1 MLCAM
6 PVTVRL
12 DGLADLLDQ
21 QFSVV
26 SRGQLLVLGMKNN
39 AMQWRIRAGGPW
51 QVLLPGVYLSQT
63 GTPTLRQKA
72 MAALLY
78 AGPGSVITGPVAMMH
93 HGLRSPVRLEVA
105 DVLVPMGRQRR
116 STGFVRLHRTSRLPS
131 RLVTRDP
138 LRFVP
143 ADRAV
148 ADTTRLLT
156 DVRDVRAVV
165 AEAVQQG
172 RCTVA
177 DLAGELRDGPMRGSA
192 VFRSVLAEVAD
203 GIRSTAEGDLR
214 ALIKAARLP
223 EPLWN
228 ASLYVGEGFL
238 ARPDAWW
245 PEAGVAAEVDSY
257 EWHLSPAD
265 WDRTRKRHDLMS
277 AAGVIVLHFS
287 PRQVRRE
294 PAEVVRMLRH
304 ALNSTRSRP
313 PLPIR
318 TIPSPGSR
326 AASRA
331 ASQAASGAARGA
343 ASQ

>member
-63 GTPTLRQKA
+63 GAPTLRQKA

-93 HGLRSPVRLEVA
+93 HGLRTPVPLEVA

-177 DLAGELRDGPMRGSA
+177 ELAGELRDGPMRGSA

-257 EWHLSPAD
+257 EWHLSRRTGTGPGATRPDERGRHHRAALFPAPD
-265 WDRTRKRHDLMS
+265 
-277 AAGVIVLHFS
+277 S
-287 PRQVRRE
+287 PH
-294 PAEVVRMLRH
+294 PAEVVRMLQD

-318 TIPSPGSR
+318 TIPSPGS
-326 AASRA
+326 
-331 ASQAASGAARGA
+331 QAAAGP
-343 ASQ
+343 